1 MTNKRKSKQD
11 NRSNVLTG
19 KLDQAVVL
27 VFKIIF
33 WTLLFPFAV
42 GKALLMLTRNKVRHP
57 KLKSAL
63 SILIVLLSITFG
75 ASWVYA
81 ITTSPINEQSNSV
94 KTQESTSK
102 LSDNQNSK
110 TEIVNDKPNS
120 STTTAS
126 NKTDNEPQK
135 EQSQE
140 PEKIN
145 ENKSYYKVT
154 NVVDGDTIDVDINGK
169 IERLRLIG
177 IDTPETKD
185 PRKPVQC
192 FGKEASSKASEML
205 DGKKVSLEAD
215 TVSGERDKYDRLL
228 RYVFIENGT
237 FYNKEIIA
245 QGYAHEYTYQS
256 QVYKYQTEFKQA
268 EKDARENNR
277 GLWSPDSCNGD
288 TAKPATSNPPTATG
302 NVSGIVKMS
311 RTKICHAPSTTY
323 YEKTTN
329 FTPYSTLQE
338 CLDAGGRLPKR

>member
-1 MTNKRKSKQD
+1 MTKKSKNKHSNI
-11 NRSNVLTG
+11 NRNLAG
-19 KLDQAVVL
+19 KLNKTFVIAL
-27 VFKIIF
+27 KIAF

-42 GKALLMLTRNKVRHP
+42 GKTLLVLTRNKIRHP

-102 LSDNQNSK
+102 PSDNKNSK
-110 TEIVNDKPNS
+110 TEIVNDKPNDNPN
-120 STTTAS
+120 TENNKS
-126 NKTDNEPQK
+126 NNNSQK
-135 EQSQE
+135 EPNQE
-140 PEKIN
+140 PVKTS
-145 ENKSYYKVT
+145 ENKNYYKVT

-205 DGKKVSLEAD
+205 SGKKVSLEAD
-215 TVSGERDKYDRLL
+215 AVSGERDKYNRLL

-237 FYNKEIIA
+237 FYNKEVIA

-268 EKDARENNR
+268 EKDARENSR
-277 GLWSPDSCNGD
+277 GLWSLDSCNGD
-288 TAKPATSNPPTATG
+288 TAKPATSNSPTATG
-302 NVSGIVKMS
+302 NVTGVVKMS

-329 FTPYSTLQE
+329 FTPYGTLQE